1 MIYSPSR
8 AKDIKWRLEL
18 LEKMLDAFNNNCPI
32 TAKEI
37 GKTTKW
43 LNDRILTRDY
53 TEDDRTFHKV
63 QKMEKLFTM
72 KTI

>member
-8 AKDIKWRLEL
+8 AEDEKWRLSL
-18 LEKMLDAFNNNCPI
+18 LKQMLDALNNNCPI

-43 LNDRILTRDY
+43 LHDRIHTRDY
-53 TEDDRTFHKV
+53 TEDDRVYYKV
-63 QKMEKLFTM
+63 YKLTHP
-72 KTI
+72 